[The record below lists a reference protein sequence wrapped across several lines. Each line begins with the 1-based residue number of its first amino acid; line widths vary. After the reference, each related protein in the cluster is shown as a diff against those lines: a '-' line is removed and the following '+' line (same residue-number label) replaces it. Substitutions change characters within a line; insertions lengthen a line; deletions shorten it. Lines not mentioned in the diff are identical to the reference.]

1 VLDVVALEQVY
12 ARFGMPLHL
21 PYRSWNDAVPVYAD
35 AERRQHVG
43 RATSG
48 TWSPILKSYVAIAR
62 VPPASGWPGGR
73 VFVEETVEAERFAV
87 PAKVVELPFFDPPQK
102 RA

>member
-1 VLDVVALEQVY
+1 MLDLPALEAAY

-21 PYRSWNDAVPVYAD
+21 PYRSWNDAVPIYAD
-35 AERRQHVG
+35 AARREQVG

-48 TWSPILKSYVAIAR
+48 TWSPVLKSYVAIAR
-62 VPPASGWPGGR
+62 VQPRQGAPGGR
-73 VFVEETVEAERFAV
+73 VFIEETVEATRFAV
-87 PAKVVELPFFDPPQK
+87 PARVVDLPFFDPPRK